1 MAVKNTASVTPSE
14 ISDFHLEA
22 DGQDPPPP
30 PPPPPFSSDVMAST
44 IGAGTAGA
52 AVAGSGGAAA
62 TIAQALSA
70 NPQQPPLEA
79 MSGTNFLAWIIVG
92 FVLGAI
98 YGIVSSSIHN
108 LILRNSRGSKA
119 FKVRYPGAQDVP
131 YDHLFVFWVEER
143 MVHLFRYI
151 KANFRKLE

>member
-1 MAVKNTASVTPSE
+1 MNEKDNAHVTGSE
-14 ISDFHLEA
+14 IHRYHLEA

-30 PPPPPFSSDVMAST
+30 PPPPPFSADITAST
-44 IGAGTAGA
+44 VGAGVGGA
-52 AVAGSGGAAA
+52 ALAGSGGAAA

-79 MSGTNFLAWIIVG
+79 ISGTNFLAWIIVG

-98 YGIVSSSIHN
+98 YGIVSSLIHN

-119 FKVRYPGAQDVP
+119 FRVRYPGAQDVP

-151 KANFRKLE
+151 KANFRKLD